1 MNNRFSKHILIVVT
15 ILCVFLMVL
24 SYVQG
29 SLIDPVRRYAG
40 YLLTPIQSGISSFG
54 STVAGEIDE
63 KRHLHDVYDENEKL
77 RQEIDKLTEENN
89 RLRSETLELERLRE
103 LYGLDQEYMQYPK
116 VAARVIARDSQKWF
130 QVFRLDKGLSDGI
143 QKDMNVICNGGLVGI
158 VTDVGANYC
167 TVRSII
173 DDESNVYAESQYS
186 GDTCLVNGS
195 ISSYDE
201 GRLEITNIGM
211 DAVFNNG
218 DAVVTSNLSTK
229 FLPGILIG
237 YASDINI
244 DSQHLTKSGQ
254 LIPVADFGNIEEVL
268 IITTLKTDSGLVDT
282 GVGENDTV
290 DIPEDLITEGADEAQ
305 AEDPGTEADAGA
317 EPAEAETEASSE
329 AGVSSDT
336 ADAAADTQETGP
348 QDQSTQ

>member
-63 KRHLHDVYDENEKL
+63 KRHLHDVYDENERL

-130 QVFRLDKGLSDGI
+130 QVFRLDQGLSDVI
-143 QKDMNVICNGGLVGI
+143 QKHMKVICNGGLVGI

-282 GVGENDTV
+282 GVGVNDTV

-305 AEDPGTEADAGA
+305 AEDPGTEANAGA
-317 EPAEAETEASSE
+317 EPAEAEIEASSE

>member
-40 YLLTPIQSGISSFG
+40 YLLMPIQSGISSFG

-63 KRHLHDVYDENEKL
+63 KRHLHDVYDENERL
-77 RQEIDKLTEENN
+77 REEIDKLTEENN
-89 RLRSETLELERLRE
+89 RLRSDTLELERLRE
-103 LYGLDQEYMQYPK
+103 LYRLDQEYMQYPK

-254 LIPVADFGNIEEVL
+254 LIPVADFNNIEEVL

-282 GVGENDTV
+282 GVGESGAV
-290 DIPEDLITEGADEAQ
+290 DIPEALIIEEAGETQVDEIE
-305 AEDPGTEADAGA
+305 AEAEADAGT
-317 EPAEAETEASSE
+317 ETAEAGTEALTE
-329 AGVSSDT
+329 AYTSNNT
-336 ADAAADTQETGP
+336 ADTSASAQESEP
-348 QDQSTQ
+348 